1 MGDQTQDLELV
12 RGLYAAFAARDRERI
27 LAILHPNI
35 EWIQND
41 GFPGGGLHKGAVHV
55 LDDVLSQFRRDWEN
69 WRARVTEWHDA
80 GGTIL
85 AIGVYEGTNKATGK
99 PLSAAFA
106 HAYDVKHGRIVRFRQ
121 FTDTYL
127 VHQAIARSDPAR

>member
-1 MGDQTQDLELV
+1 MSGNVSLV
-12 RGLYAAFAARDRERI
+12 QSLYTAFALRDRERI
-27 LAILHPNI
+27 LAILHPDI

-55 LDDVLSQFRRDWEN
+55 LDDVLSQFRRDWDH

-80 GGTIL
+80 GDTII

-99 PLSAAFA
+99 QLSAAFS
-106 HAYDVKHGRIVRFRQ
+106 HVYSVAYGRIVRFRQ
-121 FTDTYL
+121 FTDTAL
-127 VHQAIARSDPAR
+127 VRAAIKH